1 MNNVTNLFQKSLICE
16 FFLLYANGKSVS
28 QAKNTATRPKA
39 NLLFLIYVFKSQL
52 ASVLCN

>member
-1 MNNVTNLFQKSLICE
+1 MNNVTNLFQKSLICD
-16 FFLLYANGKSVS
+16 FFLLYANEKSVS
-28 QAKNTATRPKA
+28 QAKNTAARPKA